1 MKWGFKRAF
10 VRCALLFSVGAALQ
24 FIVGDVSTD
33 WLKHPLGLVLAINYL
48 YLLILLIA
56 KADKWTW
63 VKQLTDHHASVSSL
77 ASMLI
82 MTIIFGLTGKFGPSS
97 WPFCILLFYFIT
109 VLGLR
114 AIAEVKNWRRQPFM
128 AMIIHV
134 TVFLVL
140 AAAFFSSGDKQKV
153 RVLAE
158 VGQPV
163 HTGFSSEGGRMTV
176 LPFVLTL
183 EDFSMELYPNG
194 EPKTYLSHVNIE
206 DKKGVREV
214 DIMVNHPARVG
225 AWKIY
230 QVSYDKN
237 RGAESSISIFECVK
251 DGWYPAI
258 RIGLWLILSAGVF
271 MALTAG
277 YKRKKEERI

>member
-1 MKWGFKRAF
+1 MKWGYKRAF
-10 VRCALLFSVGAALQ
+10 ARCALLFSAGAALQ
-24 FIVGDVSTD
+24 FIFGDVSTA
-33 WLKHPLGLVLAINYL
+33 WLKYPLGVLLAINYL
-48 YLLILLIA
+48 YLLIVLIV
-56 KADKWTW
+56 KADKWKW
-63 VKQLTDHHASVSSL
+63 VRQLTDHHASVSSL
-77 ASMLI
+77 ASMLV

-114 AIAEVKNWRRQPFM
+114 AIAEVKDWRRQPFM
-128 AMIIHV
+128 AMTIHV

-140 AAAFFSSGDKQKV
+140 AAAFFSSGDKEKV
-153 RVLAE
+153 RVVAE

-163 HTGFSSEGGRMTV
+163 HTGISSDEGRMSI

-183 EDFSMELYPNG
+183 EDFSMEVYPNG
-194 EPKTYLSHVNIE
+194 EPKTYLSHVQIE
-206 DKKGVREV
+206 DRKGVRDY

-225 AWKIY
+225 SWKIY
-230 QVSYDKN
+230 QVSYDKT
-237 RGAESSISIFECVK
+237 RGADSNISILECVK
-251 DGWYPAI
+251 DGWYPII

-277 YKRKKEERI
+277 YKRRKEVQA